1 MYIYI
6 YTHAIWY
13 TNHNLLSQFFLRKM
27 ASLASSSCSTES
39 VANKELDVKSR
50 SVSVRMAHELLQA
63 GHRYLDVRTSEEF
76 NAGHP
81 PAAVNIPYYNVI
93 KNGGK
98 EMLKNPKFLEEVSSE
113 FGKEEK
119 FIVGCRSGGRS
130 QMAATDLQAAGF
142 TNVIDVT
149 GGYMAWK
156 ENGLPST
163 E

>member
-1 MYIYI
+1 MGPL
-6 YTHAIWY
+6 T
-13 TNHNLLSQFFLRKM
+13 
-27 ASLASSSCSTES
+27 SSCPLACPILRLFRRLQRS
-39 VANKELDVKSR
+39 VGNWETGVKPK
-50 SVSVRMAHELLQA
+50 SVSVTVAHELLQA

-81 PAAVNIPYYNVI
+81 PAAINIPYYHVI

-98 EMLKNPKFLEEVSSE
+98 EMLKNPKFVEEVSSE

-119 FIVGCRSGGRS
+119 FIVGCKSGGRS
-130 QMAATDLQAAGF
+130 KMAATDLHAAGF
-142 TNVIDVT
+142 THVTDVA
-149 GGYMAWK
+149 GGYTAWK